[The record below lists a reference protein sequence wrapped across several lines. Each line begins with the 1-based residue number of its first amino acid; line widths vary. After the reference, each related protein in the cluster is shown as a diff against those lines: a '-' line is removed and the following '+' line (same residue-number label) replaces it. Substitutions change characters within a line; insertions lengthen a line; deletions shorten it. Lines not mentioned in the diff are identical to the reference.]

1 MKKTIFTGSAI
12 AIITPFNEDGTK
24 VNHAKLEQIIDEQI
38 RRKTDAVVICGTTG
52 EAPTLDDGEHLEC
65 IRTAV
70 AAAAGRIPVIAGT
83 GSNNTAHAVMMTQ
96 EAEKLGADAVL
107 CVTPYYNK
115 TSQDG
120 LIEHYNFIADNTNL
134 PIVLY
139 NVPSRTGVKIQ
150 PETYKALSEHKN
162 INSVKEASGDLSAFA
177 KTVALCGDSLNYYS
191 GNDDQIVPI
200 MSLGGKGVISVLSH
214 IAPETAHDIASLY
227 LEYKCRESA
236 ALQLEWLDLCNALFC
251 DVNPIPVKA
260 AMNLM
265 GLDVGPCRLPLTRM
279 NEKNYTILKAALKNH
294 GLI

>member
-1 MKKTIFTGSAI
+1 MKTPIFTGAAI
-12 AIITPFNEDGTK
+12 AIITPFNEDGSK
-24 VNHAKLEQIIDEQI
+24 VNHAKLEEIIDEQI
-38 RRKTDAVVICGTTG
+38 KRKTDAVVICGTTG
-52 EAPTLDDGEHLEC
+52 EAPTLDDDEHLEC

-70 AAAAGRIPVIAGT
+70 SAAAGRVPVIAGT
-83 GSNNTAHAVMMTQ
+83 GSNNTMHAVMMTQ
-96 EAEKLGADAVL
+96 EAEKMGADAVL

-120 LIEHYNFIADNTNL
+120 LVRHYNFIADNTNL

-139 NVPSRTGVKIQ
+139 NVPSRTGVRIL

-214 IAPETAHDIASLY
+214 VAPETAHDIASLY
-227 LEYKCRESA
+227 LEGKCKESA

-251 DVNPIPVKA
+251 DVNPIPAKT
-260 AMNLM
+260 AMNLC
-265 GLDVGPCRLPLTRM
+265 GYNIGPCRLPLCEM
-279 NEKNYTILKAALKNH
+279 NDKNLAVLKAALSNH